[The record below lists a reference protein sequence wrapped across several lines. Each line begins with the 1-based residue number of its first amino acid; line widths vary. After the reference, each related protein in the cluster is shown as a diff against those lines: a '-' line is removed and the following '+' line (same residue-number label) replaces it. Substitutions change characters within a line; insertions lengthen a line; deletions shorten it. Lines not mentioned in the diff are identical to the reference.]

1 MKHYHEHRKLNI
13 DVDNIS
19 SEKFAELAE
28 PAITDISD
36 ELDESCSACVLE
48 NGEIVYITGIQPPH
62 IQTTAHTTGTRMPAF
77 ATAMGRVLLAAL
89 PTEAVDKYFR
99 TARITPLTRYTVTN
113 KQALRIILGE
123 TTEKGWAYV
132 HQEREV
138 GISSIAV
145 PIRNKT
151 GAIVAALAIHGPT
164 HRLDQDTMVKM
175 LLPRL
180 QKTAAQ
186 ISRELPNT

>member
-13 DVDNIS
+13 YVGSIS

-36 ELDESCSACVLE
+36 ELDESCSACVLKE
-48 NGEIVYITGIQPPH
+48 GEIVYITGIQPPH
-62 IQTTAHTTGTRMPAF
+62 IQTTAHTIGTRLPAF

-89 PTEAVDKYFR
+89 PTEAVNTYLR
-99 TARITPLTRYTVTN
+99 TTRISSLTRYTVTD
-113 KQALRIILGE
+113 KQELRIILGE
-123 TTEKGWAYV
+123 TAEKGWAYI
-132 HQEREV
+132 HQEREE

-145 PIRNKT
+145 PITDKT
-151 GAIVAALAIHGPT
+151 GTIVAALAIHGPS
-164 HRLDQDTMVKM
+164 HRLDQETMVKM